1 MCIWRTAPA
10 QPAGPDAST
19 GPSSL
24 SLDLDLLL
32 ADPVR
37 AHEAY
42 RKLEERRSWLAGRG
56 GKPEEYEQVAGEL
69 AGMGFYTSAIELL
82 WFAQKMAP
90 QTPSAVRYTERMKQW
105 SDSAVA
111 ADRMIEEG
119 NQLYQ
124 AGRPKE
130 SLEALLRA
138 AQEHPNSERTNFAL
152 ADMWRRIYREQY
164 ENEATAAPLEIRVKV
179 FQDAYQR
186 YRLALAIDPLF
197 YDAYYGISELR
208 GIFPEDT
215 EFLLRTQADTQRA
228 LDFRAE
234 LVPVL
239 AAVENGAED
248 PALMMQLG
256 EAFERLGVADYAV
269 YSYQTARAL
278 GGQDPK
284 VAERLEALQS
294 QFSAGAAPAD
304 R

>member
-1 MCIWRTAPA
+1 MWRTAPA
-10 QPAGPDAST
+10 QPAGSEGSA

-32 ADPVR
+32 ADPVQ
-37 AHEAY
+37 AQEAY
-42 RKLEERRSWLAGRG
+42 RRLEERRSWLAGRG
-56 GKPEEYEQVAGEL
+56 GKAEEFEQVAGEL

-90 QTPSAVRYTERMKQW
+90 QLPSAARYAEQMKQW
-105 SDSAVA
+105 SASAAV

-119 NQLYQ
+119 SQLYQ

-152 ADMWRRIYREQY
+152 AETWRRIYREQY
-164 ENEATAAPLEIRVKV
+164 ENQATAAPLEIRVKV

-208 GIFPEDT
+208 GIFPEDR
-215 EFLLRTQADTQRA
+215 EFLLRTQPDTQRA

-239 AAVENGAED
+239 TSVETGAED
-248 PALMMQLG
+248 PALMMRLG
-256 EAFERLGVADYAV
+256 EAFEKLGIRDYAV

-284 VAERLEALQS
+284 IAERLEALQ
-294 QFSAGAAPAD
+294 AGYNAGGAPAG